1 MKRLALTAL
10 SVCAISFLSGCC
22 WWPGYW
28 GGCGT
33 GCSPYGGSPFG
44 GCPNGQCAPGGG
56 YPGVAPTSY
65 QTGYESVQ
73 TGYPIATQPVY
84 TNTAL
89 AYPQP
94 VQPTMALESLPTYR

>member
-1 MKRLALTAL
+1 MKRLALSAL

-33 GCSPYGGSPFG
+33 GCSPYGGG

-56 YPGVAPTSY
+56 YPSVAPTGF
-65 QTGYESVQ
+65 QTTGYETIQS
-73 TGYPIATQPVY
+73 GYPVATQPIY
-84 TNTAL
+84 TNTA

-94 VQPTMALESLPTYR
+94 AYPTMALESLPTYR

>member
-1 MKRLALTAL
+1 MKRLALSAL

-28 GGCGT
+28 GCGS
-33 GCSPYGGSPFG
+33 CSSPYGG
-44 GCPNGQCAPGGG
+44 GCPNGQCAPGG

-65 QTGYESVQ
+65 QTGYETIQS
-73 TGYPIATQPVY
+73 GYPVATQPVY
-84 TNTAL
+84 TNTAI